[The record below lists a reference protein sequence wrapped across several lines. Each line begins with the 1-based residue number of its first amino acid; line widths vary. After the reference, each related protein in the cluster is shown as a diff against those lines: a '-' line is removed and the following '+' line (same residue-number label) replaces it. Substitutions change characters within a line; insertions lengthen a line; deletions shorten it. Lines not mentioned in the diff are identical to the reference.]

1 MDQNP
6 SLQENIRNNKKK
18 GKKKTKIIISVLL
31 LFLIIGGSY
40 TWFLVNKASSAVFN
54 AAHDLARGDKSDL
67 RDKAVKPISNN
78 VSVLIMG
85 VDESDVRGKEYGA
98 AIRTDAMLLAT
109 FNKDSKTVKLLSIPR
124 DTYTYI
130 PIEKKMDKIT
140 HAHAFG
146 SAKNGKAGGPQASID
161 AVEDLLHVPVDYF
174 VKFNF
179 KSFIKIVDDLGGIE
193 VDVPVEFTEQ
203 DSNDNAGAIH
213 LKKGVQKLNG
223 EEALALARTRHI
235 DSDAMRGQRQQLVI
249 EAILKKLT
257 NIDSVTKVGNIIDHI
272 NGQFVTNLTFDDMLS
287 FYKYGSD
294 SSLEKLQI
302 NGKDCYMSAGDKECG
317 RASDGGTYYYVPV
330 EKDLDD
336 LTKQLRTHLG
346 LSEYKKVDSDD
357 KENKKKTSSEKT
369 KDTKQDNDN
378 RQNSTN
384 QKSNNDDENVKT
396 KTSSNEKTKDTNH
409 DSDNRQNSTNQ
420 KSNNNDENVETKTS
434 SNEKTKDTNHDNDN
448 RQNSTNP
455 KNNNS
460 DEDTETTSNKN

>member
-140 HAHAFG
+140 HAHAYG

-161 AVEDLLHVPVDYF
+161 AVEKLLHVPVDYF

-179 KSFIKIVDDLGGIE
+179 KSFIKIVNDLDGIE

-257 NIDSVTKVGNIIDHI
+257 NVGSVTKVGNIIDDI
-272 NGQFVTNLTFDDMLS
+272 KGQFVTNLTFDDMLS

-294 SSLEKLQI
+294 SSIEKLQI
-302 NGKDCYMSAGDKECG
+302 NGNDCYMSAGDKECG

-330 EKDLDD
+330 EKDLED

-346 LSEYKKVDSDD
+346 LSEYKKINSDD
-357 KENKKKTSSEKT
+357 KEDTKKTNSEKT
-369 KDTKQDNDN
+369 KDTKQDND
-378 RQNSTN
+378 
-384 QKSNNDDENVKT
+384 ENVKT
-396 KTSSNEKTKDTNH
+396 KTT
-409 DSDNRQNSTNQ
+409 
-420 KSNNNDENVETKTS
+420 

-448 RQNSTNP
+448 RQNSTNKKSNNNDENVETKTTSNEKTKDTNHDNDNRQNSTNK
-455 KNNNS
+455 KNNNN
-460 DEDTETTSNKN
+460 DEDTEITSNKN

>member
-1 MDQNP
+1 MEQNP
-6 SLQENIRNNKKK
+6 SLQENTRNNPNKSR
-18 GKKKTKIIISVLL
+18 KKTKIIISVILL
-31 LFLIIGGSY
+31 LLIVGGSY
-40 TWFLVNKASSAVFN
+40 TWFLVNKASSAVRN

-67 RDKAVKPISNN
+67 RDKAVKPITNN

-85 VDESDVRGKEYGA
+85 VDESDVRGKEYGE
-98 AIRTDAMLLAT
+98 AIRTDALLLAT

-130 PIEKKMDKIT
+130 PVEKKKDKIT

-146 SAKNGKAGGPQASID
+146 STKNGKNGGPQASID
-161 AVEDLLHVPVDYF
+161 AVENLMNVPVDYF

-203 DSNDNAGAIH
+203 DSNDNAEAIH

-257 NIDSVTKVGNIIDHI
+257 SVGSVTKVGNIIDDI

-294 SSLEKLQI
+294 STIEKLQI
-302 NGKDCYMSAGDKECG
+302 QGEDCYMAKGDDTCSQSPGGG
-317 RASDGGTYYYVPV
+317 RTYYYNPDK
-330 EKDLDD
+330 KDLAN
-336 LTKQLRTHLG
+336 LTNELRSHLG
-346 LSEYKKVDSDD
+346 LPAYTKSDSDS
-357 KENKKKTSSEKT
+357 KKTSSEKT
-369 KDTKQDNDN
+369 KE
-378 RQNSTN
+378 STSDS
-384 QKSNNDDENVKT
+384 K
-396 KTSSNEKTKDTNH
+396 KTSSEKTKETDSEDTNKH
-409 DSDNRQNSTNQ
+409 ES
-420 KSNNNDENVETKTS
+420 SNNKR
-434 SNEKTKDTNHDNDN
+434 NDN
-448 RQNSTNP
+448 S
-455 KNNNS
+455 S
-460 DEDTETTSNKN
+460 EDTETSSNDNE

>member
-1 MDQNP
+1 MSYFNPNEGVQEMEQNP
-6 SLQENIRNNKKK
+6 SLQENTRSNPNKS
-18 GKKKTKIIISVLL
+18 KKKTKIIISVILL
-31 LFLIIGGSY
+31 VLIVGGSY
-40 TWFLVNKASSAVFN
+40 TWFLVNKASSAVRN

-67 RDKAVKPISNN
+67 RDKAVKPITNN

-85 VDESDVRGKEYGA
+85 VDESDVRGKEYGE
-98 AIRTDAMLLAT
+98 AIRTDALLLAT

-130 PIEKKMDKIT
+130 PVEKKKDKIT

-146 SAKNGKAGGPQASID
+146 STKNGKDGGPQASID
-161 AVEDLLHVPVDYF
+161 AVEKLMNVPVDYF

-203 DSNDNAGAIH
+203 DSNDNAEAIH

-257 NIDSVTKVGNIIDHI
+257 SVGSVTKVGNIIDDI

-294 SSLEKLQI
+294 STIEKLQI
-302 NGKDCYMSAGDKECG
+302 QGEDCYMAKGDDTCSQSPGGG
-317 RASDGGTYYYVPV
+317 RTYYYNPDK
-330 EKDLDD
+330 KDLANV
-336 LTKQLRTHLG
+336 TNELRSHLG
-346 LSEYKKVDSDD
+346 LPAYTKSDSDSD
-357 KENKKKTSSEKT
+357 SDLKKTSSEKT
-369 KDTKQDNDN
+369 KE
-378 RQNSTN
+378 STTDS
-384 QKSNNDDENVKT
+384 K
-396 KTSSNEKTKDTNH
+396 KTSSEKTKESTSDSKKTNSERTKET
-409 DSDNRQNSTNQ
+409 DSENTN
-420 KSNNNDENVETKTS
+420 KHESSNNKR
-434 SNEKTKDTNHDNDN
+434 NDN
-448 RQNSTNP
+448 S
-455 KNNNS
+455 S
-460 DEDTETTSNKN
+460 EDTETSSNDNE